1 MSSPPDRPFVPH
13 STPKAAKQIT
23 GQSDFR
29 LSRPFVPGAA
39 VPEVSAMAAFTS
51 DASVVAGLVTPAT
64 DVHVE
69 IPPIDEFLKRPKASH
84 GETSVSIESAYESES
99 LESVDEL
106 PPIEHFVDPLP
117 EIAAFAPTD
126 DEASTSARE
135 SAFAQYVSSTE
146 TTPEDAETDWIETDW
161 QQYDWRSAAALGE
174 SGVAYAVASN
184 AWAETDWEAAR
195 SPRATTNRC
204 RCNCERTRSDCRA
217 HPKWRSRG
225 SFCGSRNQSVG
236 DRGDAGCAVW
246 SQTLATDGQHPHRAS
261 WTRAGSWIP
270 LVRR

>member
-1 MSSPPDRPFVPH
+1 MPSPPDRPFVPH

-23 GQSDFR
+23 EQSDFR

-39 VPEVSAMAAFTS
+39 GPEVSATAASTS

-174 SGVAYAVASN
+174 SGVADAVASN
-184 AWAETDWEAAR
+184 AWAETDWEARPPAR
-195 SPRATTNRC
+195 REQRQTAADAIASALDQIAQRIRNGDLAVPSP
-204 RCNCERTRSDCRA
+204 
-217 HPKWRSRG
+217 G
-225 SFCGSRNQSVG
+225 
-236 DRGDAGCAVW
+236 AVTDP
-246 SQTLATDGQHPHRAS
+246 SAIASTLAALLG
-261 WTRAGSWIP
+261 
-270 LVRR
+270 VRR